1 MIDKKILFSLV
12 LLAFF
17 AGCNAGENIQDVI
30 DDTKDLINNDDDM
43 VSDGIV
49 GNITQDIK
57 DLLIVHNEARKEVG
71 VESNLTWSDTISKDA
86 QKYAD
91 ILAASGAFE
100 HDPRN
105 NPIDKSQ
112 KYSNGIYGENLYAIT
127 RSTSLKEAAEAWV
140 NEKQYYTY
148 GAVVDSS
155 VEADNTC
162 VDGVD
167 EYGNKILC
175 GHYTQII
182 WKNTTLVG
190 CAKSQY
196 TKGTYRGGYV
206 VVCKYQRPGNYIGQA
221 PY

>member
-17 AGCNAGENIQDVI
+17 AGCKAGENIQDVI

-112 KYSNGIYGENLYAIT
+112 KYSNGI
-127 RSTSLKEAAEAWV
+127 
-140 NEKQYYTY
+140 
-148 GAVVDSS
+148 
-155 VEADNTC
+155 
-162 VDGVD
+162 
-167 EYGNKILC
+167 
-175 GHYTQII
+175 
-182 WKNTTLVG
+182 
-190 CAKSQY
+190 
-196 TKGTYRGGYV
+196 
-206 VVCKYQRPGNYIGQA
+206 
-221 PY
+221 